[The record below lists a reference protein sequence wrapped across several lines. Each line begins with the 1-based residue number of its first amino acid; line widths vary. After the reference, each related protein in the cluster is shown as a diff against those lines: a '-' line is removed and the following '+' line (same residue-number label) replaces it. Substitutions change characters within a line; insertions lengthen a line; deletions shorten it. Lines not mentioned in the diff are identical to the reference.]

1 MRFLI
6 HDDFWNLFPS
16 ATIGVVIARGFT
28 NTPRADTAIDQL
40 LAAAVDHAVTVM
52 DGHEPATHPAI
63 APWRA
68 AYQQFGVKPSKYR
81 SSIES
86 LLRSAVAG
94 RIRPI
99 NPLVD
104 LYNTVSLTHVLP
116 CGGEDLAA
124 IQGDLRL
131 TRATGQERFVPLG
144 GSVDEPPIPGE
155 VLYRDD
161 IGAICR
167 CWNWREADRTRLTEA
182 TTNAILVI
190 EALPA
195 HRPGQLQ
202 AACDQL
208 AMLID
213 DHLGATTSTA
223 ILDRA
228 NPMLEIARRVS
239 NDDE

>member
-6 HDDFWNLFPS
+6 HADFWELFPL
-16 ATIGVVIARGFT
+16 ATIGVVVARGVA
-28 NTPRADTAIDQL
+28 NTPRADTAIDRL
-40 LAAAVDHAVTVM
+40 LAEAATGAAERM
-52 DGHEPATHPAI
+52 IGHEPAAHPAI

-104 LYNTVSLTHVLP
+104 LYNTVSLNHMLP

-131 TRATGQERFVPLG
+131 TRATGQEPFVALG
-144 GSVDEPPIPGE
+144 GGADEPPIPGE

-161 IGAICR
+161 LGAICR
-167 CWNWREADRTRLTEA
+167 CWNWREADRTRLTE
-182 TTNAILVI
+182 TTTDAILVI
-190 EALPA
+190 EALPE
-195 HRPGQLQ
+195 HHPEQLP
-202 AACDQL
+202 AACTRL
-208 AMLID
+208 AALVGEY
-213 DHLGATTSTA
+213 LGGTA
-223 ILDRA
+223 SVAKLDRL
-228 NPMLEIARRVS
+228 NPALDIA
-239 NDDE
+239 

>member
-1 MRFLI
+1 MRLLI
-6 HDDFWNLFPS
+6 HDDFWELFPL
-16 ATIGVVIARGFT
+16 ATIGVVIARGLT
-28 NTPRADTAIDQL
+28 NAPQADSAIDRL
-40 LAAAVDHAVTVM
+40 LAAAAEQAAAQM
-52 DGHEPATHPAI
+52 AGHEPAAHPAI

-104 LYNTVSLTHVLP
+104 LYNMISLTHMLP
-116 CGGEDLAA
+116 CGGEDLAT

-131 TRATGQERFVPLG
+131 TRATGQEWFVPLG
-144 GSVDEPPIPGE
+144 GHADEPPIPGE

-161 IGAICR
+161 LGAICR

-182 TTNAILVI
+182 TTEAILVI

-195 HRPGQLQ
+195 YRPGQLQ

-208 AMLID
+208 AALAGE
-213 DHLGATTSTA
+213 HLGAGTSTA

-228 NPMLEIARRVS
+228 NPTLEIEWRSVR
-239 NDDE
+239 

>member
-1 MRFLI
+1 MRLVI
-6 HDDFWNLFPS
+6 HDDFWELFPL
-16 ATIGVVIARGFT
+16 AMIGVVVAHGIRNA
-28 NTPRADTAIDQL
+28 PCADSPIDRL
-40 LAAAVDHAVTVM
+40 LATAAEHAALAM
-52 DGHEPATHPAI
+52 AGHEPSAHPAI

-104 LYNTVSLTHVLP
+104 LYNTVSLSHMLP

-124 IQGDLRL
+124 IQGDLHL
-131 TRATGQERFVPLG
+131 TRATGQEPFIPLG
-144 GSVDEPPIPGE
+144 GNADEPPIPGE

-161 IGAICR
+161 SGAVCR
-167 CWNWREADRTRLTEA
+167 CWNWREADRTRLTE
-182 TTNAILVI
+182 TTTDAILVI

-195 HRPGQLQ
+195 HRPGQLK

-208 AMLID
+208 ATLVGSQ
-213 DHLGATTSTA
+213 LGAATATT
-223 ILDRA
+223 ILDRTSPSLA
-228 NPMLEIARRVS
+228 IAWQGVQ
-239 NDDE
+239 